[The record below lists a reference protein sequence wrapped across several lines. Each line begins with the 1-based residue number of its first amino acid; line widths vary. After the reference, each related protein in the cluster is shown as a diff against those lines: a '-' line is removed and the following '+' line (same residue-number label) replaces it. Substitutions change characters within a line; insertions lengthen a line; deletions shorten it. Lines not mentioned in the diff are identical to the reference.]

1 MNNKK
6 FKLSWNA
13 SEQPRKQRLFRFNAP
28 IHIRGK
34 FLSAH
39 LSKELRTK
47 YGSRSARVRVGDN
60 VKVMRG
66 QFKGK
71 VGIIERVDSKTSS
84 VYITKVEQVKKDG
97 SKKLYPINASNLLIL
112 ELKLDD
118 KFRVESLT
126 KKVNEASKA
135 PKVAKV
141 ATVASVKKPAA
152 KTAAKPS
159 AKKE

>member
-1 MNNKK
+1 MKVKK
-6 FKLSWNA
+6 FKVSWNA
-13 SEQPRKQRLFRFNAP
+13 SEQPKKQRLFRFNAP
-28 IHIRGK
+28 AHIKGK

-47 YGSRSARVRVGDN
+47 YGSRAARVRVGDK

-66 QFKGK
+66 QFKGN
-71 VGIIERVDSKTSS
+71 VGNVESVDSGSSS

-97 SKKLYPINASNLLIL
+97 SKTLYPINASNLQIL

-141 ATVASVKKPAA
+141 AAAPKAKAAA
-152 KTAAKPS
+152 KKQ
-159 AKKE
+159 